1 MIYSLFVIAI
11 YRNYTEPLFKHYS
24 LYLCKQHS
32 GKLTSSVKCW
42 KKEIQNNE
50 TLDVTSSRFDM
61 LSVFLAAKGINIK
74 KKMYL
79 YAFWYPKVNISVRL
93 CQVLSFHRYIYRYIR
108 ATLKKLSHPNIYPRA
123 KLYTNLQEM
132 NLQRT
137 KMGF

>member
-50 TLDVTSSRFDM
+50 TLDDTSSRFDM

-74 KKMYL
+74 KKNVPL
-79 YAFWYPKVNISVRL
+79 RFLVSKV
-93 CQVLSFHRYIYRYIR
+93 
-108 ATLKKLSHPNIYPRA
+108 
-123 KLYTNLQEM
+123 
-132 NLQRT
+132 
-137 KMGF
+137 

>member
-1 MIYSLFVIAI
+1 
-11 YRNYTEPLFKHYS
+11 
-24 LYLCKQHS
+24 
-32 GKLTSSVKCW
+32 
-42 KKEIQNNE
+42 
-50 TLDVTSSRFDM
+50 
-61 LSVFLAAKGINIK
+61 
-74 KKMYL
+74 MYL